1 MRPPSP
7 SFIFGSEVVGVTE
20 SRFSDK
26 PVHTLPV
33 FSLIRAAVSP
43 PTTVVVL
50 ALMSVLTPVLTV
62 DALMVEALVVSVRMV
77 SPLCC
82 AMSNRG
88 VEEETPASA
97 SLFFTLNRAAF
108 WFFSEVTHTVPSS
121 SCTWRRVTVLMIT
134 APATSPRSSRSVIT
148 GTVHVCPPEGIRRR
162 KAALMRRRRSYDWDD
177 VAI

>member
-1 MRPPSP
+1 M
-7 SFIFGSEVVGVTE
+7 
-20 SRFSDK
+20 
-26 PVHTLPV
+26 
-33 FSLIRAAVSP
+33 
-43 PTTVVVL
+43 VVL

-88 VEEETPASA
+88 AEEETPASA
-97 SLFFTLNRAAF
+97 VLVLYVESYGLLV
-108 WFFSEVTHTVPSS
+108 FSEVTHTVPSS

-148 GTVHVCPPEGIRRR
+148 GTVHVCLRR
-162 KAALMRRRRSYDWDD
+162 A
-177 VAI
+177 